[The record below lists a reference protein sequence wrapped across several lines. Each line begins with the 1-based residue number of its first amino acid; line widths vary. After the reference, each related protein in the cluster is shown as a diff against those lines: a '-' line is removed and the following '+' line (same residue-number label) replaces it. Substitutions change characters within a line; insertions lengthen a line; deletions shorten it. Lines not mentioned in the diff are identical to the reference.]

1 MRKLGEG
8 RNRFWQ
14 NRSLG
19 SVCLEELFLPF
30 QNDRRPKKGDSG
42 HFYESVENKSLIIC
56 VQEGGREAPKFEIFC
71 VITCGLTTHK
81 ISIAAPAE
89 GLFIHYN
96 KENYMEGR

>member
-42 HFYESVENKSLIIC
+42 HFYESVEK
-56 VQEGGREAPKFEIFC
+56 
-71 VITCGLTTHK
+71 
-81 ISIAAPAE
+81 
-89 GLFIHYN
+89 
-96 KENYMEGR
+96 